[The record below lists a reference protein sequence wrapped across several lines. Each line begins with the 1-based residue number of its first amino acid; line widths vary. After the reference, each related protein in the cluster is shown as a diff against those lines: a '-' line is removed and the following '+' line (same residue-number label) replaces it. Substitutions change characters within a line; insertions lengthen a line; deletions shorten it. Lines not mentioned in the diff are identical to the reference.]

1 MTVTT
6 SSTSPAGATPPGR
19 LTPRWG
25 FAFNLYTLLANLN
38 TENAIWL
45 IYLAARGYSP
55 FAIGLFE
62 MLFHVAKFVAEVPT
76 GIFADLVGR
85 RASLLAACVFGVAAA
100 LLFLDPTPVTISISF
115 MCSGLSWAFKGGAQ
129 EAAVW
134 TLAEQSHDKPGRETD
149 TTGRYS
155 RFYSR
160 FLVVTLV
167 AAALGDGVSGYL
179 LTWNPALPFILRAIG
194 VALAIP
200 ALLAIPRLRPEHA
213 ERPHPLKHLAAG
225 ARVAWRSPTLL
236 GLLLLSALEGTVIT
250 TSGYYTQLYLTNVGY
265 GVAAIGVIFGIGTVM
280 DFLAT
285 GAAPRLLARFA
296 RRKVIPSL
304 VGGVA
309 SGLLLMA
316 TGQMVVGLV
325 GFLLIFH
332 VCDSLFVPAIST
344 AINARTPDA
353 QRATVLSLETG
364 LFSGGMIVAFPLFGL
379 GLNYVSYEQGYL
391 GAGLALLA
399 GAALLAGLVVLLRRR
414 NTARAAGAGETG
426 DTLPSE
432 EAAQV

>member
-1 MTVTT
+1 MSAIPSA
-6 SSTSPAGATPPGR
+6 SSANPTPEATPPGR

-25 FAFNLYTLLANLN
+25 VAFHLYTLLANLN

-85 RASLLAACVFGVAAA
+85 RASLLASCVLGVVAA
-100 LLFLDPTPVTISISF
+100 LLFLDPTPITISVSF
-115 MCSGLSWAFKGGAQ
+115 MASGVSWAFKGGAQ
-129 EAAVW
+129 EAVVW
-134 TLAEQSHDKPGRETD
+134 TLAEQSRDKPGCETD

-155 RFYSR
+155 RLYSR
-160 FLVVTLV
+160 FLVVMLV
-167 AAALGDGVSGYL
+167 AAALGDGASGYL
-179 LTWNPALPFILRAIG
+179 LNWSPALPFILRAIS

-200 ALLAIPRLRPEHA
+200 ALLAVPRLRPEHA

-225 ARVAWRSPTLL
+225 ARVAWRSPLLL

-250 TSGYYTQLYLTNVGY
+250 TANYYTQLYLTNVGY
-265 GVAAIGVIFGIGTVM
+265 GVAAVGVIFGIGTVM

-285 GAAPRLLARFA
+285 GAAPRVLARVA
-296 RRKVIPSL
+296 RRRVIPTL

-309 SGLLLMA
+309 AGLLLMA

-325 GFLLIFH
+325 GFLLIFRA
-332 VCDSLFVPAIST
+332 CDSLFVPAIST

-353 QRATVLSLETG
+353 QRATILSLETG

-379 GLNYVSYEQGYL
+379 ELNYVTYAQGYL
-391 GAGLALLA
+391 GAALALLA
-399 GAALLAGLVVLLRRR
+399 GAGVIAALVLLVRRR
-414 NTARAAGAGETG
+414 DAARPQPMS
-426 DTLPSE
+426 DTLPGE

>member
-1 MTVTT
+1 MTVITPST
-6 SSTSPAGATPPGR
+6 SSHDATPPGR

-25 FAFNLYTLLANLN
+25 LAFNLYTLLANLS

-85 RASLLAACVFGVAAA
+85 RASLLAACGFGVVAA

-115 MCSGLSWAFKGGAQ
+115 MLSGISWAFKGGAQ

-134 TLAEQSHDKPGRETD
+134 TLAEQSRDKPGRETD

-155 RFYSR
+155 RYYSR

-167 AAALGDGVSGYL
+167 AAALGDVAAGYL
-179 LTWNPALPFILRAIG
+179 LTWNAALPFILRALT

-200 ALLAIPRLRPEHA
+200 ALLAIPRLRPEHT

-225 ARVAWRSPTLL
+225 ARAAWRSPLLL

-250 TSGYYTQLYLTNVGY
+250 TSNYYTQLYLTNVGY
-265 GVAAIGVIFGIGTVM
+265 GVAAVGVIFGIGTVM

-285 GAAPRLLARFA
+285 GAAPRMLARFA
-296 RRKVIPSL
+296 RRRVIPTL
-304 VGGVA
+304 VAGVA

-325 GFLLIFH
+325 GFLLIFRG
-332 VCDSLFVPAIST
+332 CDSLFVPAIST

-379 GLNYVSYEQGYL
+379 GLNSVTFEQGYL
-391 GAGLALLA
+391 GAGLALLVGA
-399 GAALLAGLVVLLRRR
+399 GLIAALVVTLRRR
-414 NTARAAGAGETG
+414 SVARAGARSG
-426 DTLPSE
+426 TLPSE

>member
-1 MTVTT
+1 MSVLPSISPTV
-6 SSTSPAGATPPGR
+6 GATPPGR
-19 LTPRWG
+19 LEPRWSA
-25 FAFNLYTLLANLN
+25 AFNLYTLLSNLS

-45 IYLAARGYSP
+45 IYLAMRGYSP
-55 FAIGLFE
+55 FAIGIFE

-85 RASLLAACVFGVAAA
+85 RASLLASCAFGVLAA
-100 LLFLDPTPVTISISF
+100 LLFLDPTPITISISF
-115 MCSGLSWAFKGGAQ
+115 MASGVSWAFKGGAQ

-134 TLAEQSHDKPGRETD
+134 TLAENSRDKPGRETD

-155 RFYSR
+155 RLYSR

-167 AAALGDGVSGYL
+167 AAALGDGTSGFL
-179 LTWNPALPFILRAIG
+179 LNWNPAAPFILRAVGI
-194 VALAIP
+194 ALAIP
-200 ALLAIPRLRPEHA
+200 ALLFIPRLRPEHA
-213 ERPHPLKHLAAG
+213 ERPRPLAHLRAG
-225 ARVAWRSPTLL
+225 ARVAWRSPLLL

-250 TSGYYTQLYLTNVGY
+250 TANYYTQLYLTNVGY
-265 GVAAIGVIFGIGTVM
+265 GVAAVGVIFGIGTVM

-285 GAAPRLLARFA
+285 GAAPRVLARFA
-296 RRKVIPSL
+296 RRRVIPTL
-304 VGGVA
+304 VAGVA

-316 TGQMVVGLV
+316 TGQAVVGLA
-325 GFLLIFH
+325 GFLVIFR

-353 QRATVLSLETG
+353 QRATILSLETG

-379 GLNYVSYEQGYL
+379 GLNYVTYEQGYL

-399 GAALLAGLVVLLRRR
+399 GAGLIAGLVVTLRRR
-414 NTARAAGAGETG
+414 NTARTR
-426 DTLPSE
+426 DTLTSE
-432 EAAQV
+432 EAARM

>member
-1 MTVTT
+1 M
-6 SSTSPAGATPPGR
+6 S
-19 LTPRWG
+19 PRWG
-25 FAFNLYTLLANLN
+25 VAFNVFTFLANLN

-55 FAIGLFE
+55 FAIGLVE
-62 MLFHVAKFVAEVPT
+62 MLFHVAKFIAEVPT

-85 RASLLAACVFGVAAA
+85 RASLLAACVFGVISA
-100 LLFLDPTPVTISISF
+100 LLFLDPTPLMISLSF
-115 MCSGLSWAFKGGAQ
+115 MASGLSWAFKGGAQ

-134 TLAEQSHDKPGRETD
+134 TLAESSRDRPGRETD

-155 RFYSR
+155 RLYSR

-167 AAALGDGVSGYL
+167 AAAAGDAAAGFL
-179 LTWNPALPFILRAIG
+179 LNWNPAAPFILRAVG

-200 ALLAIPRLRPEHA
+200 ALLAMPRLRPEHA
-213 ERPHPLKHLAAG
+213 ERPRPIAHLLAG
-225 ARVAWRSPTLL
+225 VRIAWRSPLLL
-236 GLLLLSALEGTVIT
+236 GFLLLSALEGTVIT
-250 TSGYYTQLYLTNVGY
+250 TSNYYTQLYLTDAGY
-265 GVAAIGVIFGIGTVM
+265 GVVAVGVIFGVGAVM

-285 GAAPRLLARFA
+285 AAAPGLLARFA
-296 RRKVIPSL
+296 RRRIIPTL
-304 VGGVA
+304 VAGVA

-316 TGQMVVGLV
+316 TNQPVVGLA
-325 GFLLIFH
+325 GFLLIFR

-379 GLNYVSYEQGYL
+379 ALDHISYAQGYL

-399 GAALLAGLVVLLRRR
+399 GAGLITVAVIVALRRKA
-414 NTARAAGAGETG
+414 TPGAR
-426 DTLPSE
+426 DTLPDE
-432 EAAQV
+432 EAARA